1 MVSEPLGRAV
11 SPERLFLD
19 SPPQALPLSL
29 PFGWLERERH
39 VLAPRPPVQ
48 APTERQRSGAPLSP
62 CSPRSSNEGPEPAS
76 RSFTGPGDEDLRRSV
91 PRLSTW

>member
-29 PFGWLERERH
+29 LFEWVERQRH
-39 VLAPRPPVQ
+39 VLAPRPQ
-48 APTERQRSGAPLSP
+48 YTPTVGRTLESVLAAIVERESGTGDQVLH
-62 CSPRSSNEGPEPAS
+62 
-76 RSFTGPGDEDLRRSV
+76 GPGDEDLRRPV